1 MRNGFQGFTPGVC
14 TVNKRR
20 QGFTL
25 IELLVVIAIIALL
38 ISILL
43 PALGRARKA
52 GQMAVSLS
60 NMRQINVAGVTYR
73 DSNKGRMPL
82 FVQLS
87 KRGSTVVE
95 NPTGDTAAGWC
106 TWSYGG
112 KNNDGWWS
120 SSADK
125 FFDIEAAD
133 RPLNPYVYEGVD
145 WEAPVAPAQLPKD
158 SSARKQEAKVFK
170 DPSDKVGHQRD
181 WPKANKEGQTC
192 YDDVGTSYQYNAKW
206 FEQLP
211 TSMKFVARFE
221 FGIKRMGLA
230 DAFNPSKYAWMSDEY
245 SDITVNQLSAKAQV
259 KNGYDDINKSILGFL
274 DGHAAYLTVYPGKKP
289 ESYTNDKY
297 TFVFED
303 LRVPG
308 T

>member
-1 MRNGFQGFTPGVC
+1 VK
-14 TVNKRR
+14 KRR

-73 DSNKGRMPL
+73 DSNKGRLPL
-82 FVQLS
+82 FVAQD
-87 KRGSTVVE
+87 KRGFTVKDDDPSE
-95 NPTGDTAAGWC
+95 PAAGWC

-112 KNNDGWWS
+112 KNNDGWWVTGRDR
-120 SSADK
+120 A
-125 FFDIEAAD
+125 FDIEAAD
-133 RPLNPYVYEGVD
+133 RPMNPYIYEGID
-145 WEAPVAPAQLPKD
+145 WEAPAPPAQLPKD
-158 SSARKQEAKVFK
+158 SSARKQEAKVFR
-170 DPSDKVGHQRD
+170 DPSDKVGHQRE
-181 WPKANKEGQTC
+181 WPKPNKEGQSC

-211 TSMKFVARFE
+211 TRMKFVSRFE
-221 FGIKRMGLA
+221 FGMKRMALA
-230 DAFNPSKYAWMSDEY
+230 DAFNPSKYVWMSDEY
-245 SDITVNQLSAKAQV
+245 SDITVNQASAKARV

-289 ESYTNDKY
+289 ESYSNDKY

-303 LRVPG
+303 LRLPAS
-308 T
+308 